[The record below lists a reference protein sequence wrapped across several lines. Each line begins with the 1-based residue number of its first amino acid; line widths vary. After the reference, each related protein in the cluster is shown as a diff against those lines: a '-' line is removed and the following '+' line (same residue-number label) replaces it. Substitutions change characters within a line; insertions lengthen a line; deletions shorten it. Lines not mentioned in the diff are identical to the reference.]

1 MGYTDLGV
9 RNKVPIS
16 LISALGVKSLISDGE
31 TRVWTKSQSPKHT
44 FGTFWHRDLRAK
56 QHAECA
62 AGDL

>member
-1 MGYTDLGV
+1 MGDTDLGV
-9 RNKVPIS
+9 KNKVPVS
-16 LISALGVKSLISDGE
+16 LISVLRVKSAISDGE

-44 FGTFWHRDLRAK
+44 FGTCWHRDLRAK